1 VSGEAG
7 QGDPQVVLGR
17 IAGAYGIKGWVKV
30 VSFTRP
36 EDSILDYDDWIV
48 GSPGYV
54 AELVEGKTHGSGLIA
69 QITDAKGQ
77 VIEDRTAAERLV
89 GLEIA
94 VPRSALPATEGDEVY
109 WFDLIGMAVR
119 SSEGQPLGVVEAL
132 TDNGAQDV
140 LVVRDVAAKDEQ
152 GQPLQRLIPFVRGPI
167 IESVSLAERL
177 IVAHWQPEW

>member
-1 VSGEAG
+1 MTGAAAPPP
-7 QGDPQVVLGR
+7 DRVVLGR

-36 EDSILDYDDWIV
+36 QDSILDYDAWFV
-48 GSPGYV
+48 GTPGYE
-54 AELVEGKTHGSGLIA
+54 AELLEGKPHGTGLVA

-77 VIEDRTAAERLV
+77 VIEDRTAAERLS
-89 GLEIA
+89 GAEIA
-94 VPRSALPATEGDEVY
+94 VPRSALPAAEGDEVY
-109 WFDLIGMAVR
+109 WFDLVGMAVK
-119 SSEGQPLGVVEAL
+119 SNQGETLGIVEAL

-140 LVVRDVAAKDEQ
+140 LVVRDAAARDEQ

-167 IESVSLAERL
+167 IESVDLAERL